1 MDPHRFDTLTKTLAR
16 PGTRRRLFTVLA
28 SLPLV
33 GAMTE
38 DLADEATA
46 ARRPLDWLFARAA
59 RAQQRRQT
67 RRQRRRRELR
77 QERRR
82 ERQDSRNG
90 NGNGKGN
97 NKGKGNSKGKGNN
110 DKRCHAKPDATTCDG
125 QCGAVPNN
133 CNQVI
138 DCGPCACV
146 PACDV
151 CSTCD
156 TTVGNCI
163 ADPEQAGD
171 PCDPCKVCDA
181 TGVCVADAAQLDQPC
196 GTEAC
201 HVCSAAGTCES
212 IGTGCGAGTALIC
225 CEAGFTCCGETTGAP
240 DCCDDATEECSTD
253 HTCVAAGT

>member
-67 RRQRRRRELR
+67 RHQRRRRELR

-125 QCGAVPNN
+125 QCGDVINN
-133 CNQVI
+133 CGNTV
-138 DCGPCACV
+138 DCGPCAC
-146 PACDV
+146 PAPCDD
-151 CSTCD
+151 CETCD
-156 TTVGNCI
+156 TVTGTCV
-163 ADPEQAGD
+163 ADPGKAGD
-171 PCDPCKVCDA
+171 PCDTAACGQCNA
-181 TGVCVADAAQLDQPC
+181 TGSCEAGTNC
-196 GTEAC
+196 GTEGHA
-201 HVCSAAGTCES
+201 
-212 IGTGCGAGTALIC
+212 IC
-225 CEAGFTCCGETTGAP
+225 CEAGTNCCGGDTDTPECCGGETPVCAP
-240 DCCDDATEECSTD
+240 GDI
-253 HTCVAAGT
+253 CVAAGP